1 MFVSRRLDQQS
12 EQIEKNLLW
21 CAFQRQRLYL
31 FTQVIKERVCL
42 HLYGAQLAARGLG
55 AFACCLPCS
64 FVKLPFQ
71 LDCICC
77 LLPSP
82 AARAC

>member
-1 MFVSRRLDQQS
+1 VFVSRRLDQQS

-42 HLYGAQLAARGLG
+42 HL
-55 AFACCLPCS
+55 
-64 FVKLPFQ
+64 
-71 LDCICC
+71 
-77 LLPSP
+77 
-82 AARAC
+82 